1 MYFLAYHPAGFKIA
15 NKTSLICATEQ
26 NNTELINLLLQYGA
40 DVNAMD
46 STG

>member
-1 MYFLAYHPAGFKIA
+1 MYFLAYHPFGFDA

>member
-1 MYFLAYHPAGFKIA
+1 MSVDIV
-15 NKTSLICATEQ
+15 NKTSLICATTAE
-26 NNTELINLLLQYGA
+26 NKELIKLLLQYGA